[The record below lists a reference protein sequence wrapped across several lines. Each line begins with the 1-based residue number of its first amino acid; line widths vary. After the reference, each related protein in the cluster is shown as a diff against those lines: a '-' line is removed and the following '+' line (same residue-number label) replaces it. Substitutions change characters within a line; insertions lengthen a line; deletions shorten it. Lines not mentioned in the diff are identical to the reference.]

1 MCGLLDYLEQISF
14 FFIAEF
20 VKKVELYNQN
30 NLEYIGF
37 MHQQDFY
44 SRKTHKLW
52 FVCFHRYRVMT
63 QSE

>member
-14 FFIAEF
+14 FLSLNLL
-20 VKKVELYNQN
+20 KKYNQN
-30 NLEYIGF
+30 NLEYMGF
-37 MHQQDFY
+37 MHQQEFY

-52 FVCFHRYRVMT
+52 FVCFHHYRVMT